1 MTQEEATAFYE
12 RKYHR
17 LYQGGERPD
26 EGDMKLQHGRAE
38 ALLAFAGPRLGQVSR
53 HLDIGSSAGLL
64 LQRIHTEFGSQ
75 PVGIEPG
82 NGYRAYAGRQGL
94 RVYATLD
101 ELKAGET
108 EPFDLVTM
116 MHVLE
121 HMPDPLAYLRDLRES
136 ILSTQGRALVEVPNL
151 YAHDCFEIGH
161 TVAFSP
167 HTLGQTLRKA
177 GYEVLASRQHGMP
190 RSRLVPLYLTVLARP
205 ADSGVQTRPVRET
218 DVKLKRRLGILRRRI
233 RMRLFPRQAWISP
246 DRMSSP

>member
-1 MTQEEATAFYE
+1 MTEEEATAFYE

-38 ALLAFAGPRLGQVSR
+38 ALLAFAGPRLGKVAR

-64 LQRIHTEFGSQ
+64 LQRIRDEFGSQ

-108 EPFDLVTM
+108 EPFDLITM

-121 HMPDPLAYLRDLRES
+121 HMPDPLAYLRELRES
-136 ILSTQGRALVEVPNL
+136 LLAPQGRVLIEVPNL

-167 HTLGQTLRKA
+167 HTLAQILSQA
-177 GYEVLASRQHGMP
+177 GYEVLAARQHGMP

-205 ADSGVQTRPVRET
+205 AEGGVQSRPARET
-218 DVKLKRRLGILRRRI
+218 GVQMKRRLGILRRRI
-233 RMRLFPRQAWISP
+233 LMRMFPHQAWISP